1 MSFVGSYLNFHS
13 NNSLSEFHNKFDQV
27 HSFTNNDER
36 GGTLQLN
43 QKVLV
48 QGDKNNKNTILLQ
61 NSKKNIFIPGLQKLS
76 VSKPILCLNQKE
88 TLPSEVSVEL
98 QNVNESNQFLSFS
111 DLPNI
116 EVVIG
121 TDKDQKKIQKA
132 IKIARVHQ
140 IRRQKKE
147 KTKKQ
152 DQLDALTKEKEEKIL
167 IYEDEEEEAE
177 DSEKEEEE
185 EDLKNSTE
193 NQNDQQKEKKRKK
206 EKEKERKNPNNK
218 KKIAKEQRKRSTKK
232 PKLQTE
238 NSVVIESG
246 KEVFK
251 LLTGQLWVIGGGA
264 AQKTFLPFTKK
275 FVSVVGDLFGANE
288 NEVKGFFTH
297 LKYSLSNSRRTF
309 TEFVTEILVGVL
321 SLNYSK
327 NKPEVASRFGKLVSE
342 IYQNGNEL
350 ISPNKNTEKSE
361 EIQVKLEKI
370 YKQIFTE
377 EVLMY
382 WFEKRFVERI
392 GVIFNG
398 KDREKF
404 FKKHLYFL
412 GKSKFILACV
422 LASEELVIGGDV
434 TKKYYELVNLDFNNN
449 ALNLYHNNRGK
460 KLDLVKNIINK
471 FGLNNGNYWNIIAE
485 DYVMQMKFIPENV
498 FEFFPFKNVINH
510 PLVKKVSEK
519 LAFENPQKKGIL
531 IQNSDPKIK
540 KSQTIVCLNCGG
552 NSSISQLLN
561 AKPDWLILICDSHRP
576 INLDNVVEDKVI
588 IFGDGTIKN
597 SLPKTETVN
606 FKAIKQVFGDIFDG
620 EYDEESSS
628 SEEDEE
634 SEDED
639 EFENEK
645 DQENE
650 DENDPLLNMSVEEL
664 EKLKPEE
671 LELLR
676 KRKTFTKKKSK
687 TTKGKKNK
695 RKKKKRYDREFA
707 EIERDKHLR
716 NEKLLSD
723 YYSSSYYGTGASILL
738 FALAT
743 QLGRKSGNLLWYAI
757 SGLTDQYLHYRI
769 NEKEYRKLVNFLHK
783 EVVHLYPSD
792 NIKQPRTKQSYS
804 TTSNENDLIRKTE
817 DYRFM
822 LYRFWNLYD
831 SMYHSTY
838 IASRLGVWCPEGLR
852 NLNTFLAKMGFSH
865 EKCKQRYD
873 SMDLKI
879 KSKLHEKLKEHAK
892 NFGLKKILF
901 PSFYRKIGFQ
911 REISSSDLVYCV
923 TSLLEHGDKTFS
935 DEILKNNNER
945 EITQKKFWLGYDTLS
960 SPTTTDSIFD
970 NGVKLAIQVQKA
982 IVKQGTAMI
991 ERNQISSSP
1000 QFRHSFITE
1009 LSGKPEI
1016 FRFPLILTRLG
1027 GFLLQVMNSVGKT
1040 PKPLILCCL
1049 QPKSERY
1056 LVVGLL
1062 PGSEAGIIEKNKFG
1076 KLFHL
1081 AAEKTRAKVKHDG
1094 FESSAIEV
1102 SKVNIRTFMEF
1113 LNVLLG

>member
-1 MSFVGSYLNFHS
+1 MVIQSIDSFYKVYKILKKHT
-13 NNSLSEFHNKFDQV
+13 KDQ
-27 HSFTNNDER
+27 
-36 GGTLQLN
+36 
-43 QKVLV
+43 
-48 QGDKNNKNTILLQ
+48 
-61 NSKKNIFIPGLQKLS
+61 
-76 VSKPILCLNQKE
+76 PIL
-88 TLPSEVSVEL
+88 
-98 QNVNESNQFLSFS
+98 
-111 DLPNI
+111 
-116 EVVIG
+116 
-121 TDKDQKKIQKA
+121 
-132 IKIARVHQ
+132 
-140 IRRQKKE
+140 
-147 KTKKQ
+147 
-152 DQLDALTKEKEEKIL
+152 
-167 IYEDEEEEAE
+167 
-177 DSEKEEEE
+177 
-185 EDLKNSTE
+185 
-193 NQNDQQKEKKRKK
+193 
-206 EKEKERKNPNNK
+206 
-218 KKIAKEQRKRSTKK
+218 
-232 PKLQTE
+232 
-238 NSVVIESG
+238 
-246 KEVFK
+246 
-251 LLTGQLWVIGGGA
+251 
-264 AQKTFLPFTKK
+264 
-275 FVSVVGDLFGANE
+275 
-288 NEVKGFFTH
+288 
-297 LKYSLSNSRRTF
+297 
-309 TEFVTEILVGVL
+309 ILVGTDCD
-321 SLNYSK
+321 SLCSCKILTHLLKSDTIRYQIEPVRGYSDIMEISKQLHK
-327 NKPEVASRFGKLVSE
+327 N
-342 IYQNGNEL
+342 
-350 ISPNKNTEKSE
+350 
-361 EIQVKLEKI
+361 
-370 YKQIFTE
+370 
-377 EVLMY
+377 
-382 WFEKRFVERI
+382 
-392 GVIFNG
+392 
-398 KDREKF
+398 
-404 FKKHLYFL
+404 
-412 GKSKFILACV
+412 
-422 LASEELVIGGDV
+422 
-434 TKKYYELVNLDFNNN
+434 
-449 ALNLYHNNRGK
+449 
-460 KLDLVKNIINK
+460 
-471 FGLNNGNYWNIIAE
+471 
-485 DYVMQMKFIPENV
+485 EN
-498 FEFFPFKNVINH
+498 
-510 PLVKKVSEK
+510 
-519 LAFENPQKKGIL
+519 
-531 IQNSDPKIK
+531 

-588 IFGDGTIKN
+588 VLGDGTIKD

-628 SEEDEE
+628 SEEEEEE
-634 SEDED
+634 SEESESDE
-639 EFENEK
+639 EQ
-645 DQENE
+645 DQDNE
-650 DENDPLLNMSVEEL
+650 DENDRLLNMSVEEL

-676 KRKTFTKKKSK
+676 KRKAFTKKKKKSK
-687 TTKGKKNK
+687 TNQGKKNR

-743 QLGRKSGNLLWYAI
+743 QLGRKSGDLLWYAI
-757 SGLTDQYLHYRI
+757 GGLTDQYLHYRI

-792 NIKQPRTKQSYS
+792 NIKQQRTKQSYS
-804 TTSNENDLIRKTE
+804 TTSNENDCIRKTE

-822 LYRFWNLYD
+822 LYRFWNLYE

-838 IASRLGVWCPEGLR
+838 IASQLGVWCPEGLR

-923 TSLLEHGDKTFS
+923 TSLLEHGDKTLS
-935 DEILKNNNER
+935 DEILKKNNER
-945 EITQKKFWLGYDTLS
+945 EITQKKFWLGYDALS
-960 SPTTTDSIFD
+960 SPTTTDSLFD

-1009 LSGKPEI
+1009 ISGKPEI
-1016 FRFPLILTRLG
+1016 FRYPLILTRLG
-1027 GFLLQVMNSVGKT
+1027 GFLLQIMNSVGKN

-1056 LVVGLL
+1056 LVVGIL

-1102 SKVNIRTFMEF
+1102 SKVNIKTFMEF
-1113 LNVLLG
+1113 LHVLLA